1 MDNKKVFQFQEAL
14 LWLLNP
20 LLIILS
26 IYDDKIKP
34 GLFLQW
40 LGKMHPLL
48 LHFPIVLGIIIVVYF
63 FCFQKNRLPLAI
75 ENVELIQ

>member
-1 MDNKKVFQFQEAL
+1 MHSKKVFQIQEAA

-20 LLIILS
+20 LLIVLS
-26 IYDDKIKP
+26 FYNEKIEP

-48 LHFPIVLGIIIVVYF
+48 LHFPIVLGILIVVYF
-63 FCFQKNRLPLAI
+63 FRI
-75 ENVELIQ
+75 